1 MVTVTF
7 LCGHT
12 RQMTGAETGDLVCG
26 CGERQV
32 TKIDAPDPHFIGHVT
47 GPHAEFKNLD
57 PQPVV
62 FEKQP

>member
-1 MVTVTF
+1 MITITF

-12 RQMTGAETGDLVCG
+12 REMTGNEAGELCCG

-32 TKIDAPDPHFIGHVT
+32 TKIDAPAPRFTGHVQ

-57 PQPVV
+57 PQPVT
-62 FEKQP
+62 FEK